1 MDVRLESLFPPPVLH
16 PGVVLQHE
24 FLERFGIHQGELA
37 QAIGV
42 DLANLNRVVH
52 ERRRVSLDLGRLLA
66 MALATAPEDWLLRQL
81 AWDLEH
87 AQPLPFIEPLPQVPV
102 WRLDDPRLRSGLY
115 LRKSELGAAYRPPR
129 ETSG

>member
-1 MDVRLESLFPPPVLH
+1 MDVRLGSLFPPPVLH

-66 MALATAPEDWLLRQL
+66 MALATTPEDGLLRQL

-87 AQPLPFIEPLPQVPV
+87 ARPLPLIEPLPQVPV
-102 WRLDDPRLRSGLY
+102 RRLEDPRLRSGLY
-115 LRKSELGAAYRPPR
+115 LRKSELGAECRSLRKAP
-129 ETSG
+129 G